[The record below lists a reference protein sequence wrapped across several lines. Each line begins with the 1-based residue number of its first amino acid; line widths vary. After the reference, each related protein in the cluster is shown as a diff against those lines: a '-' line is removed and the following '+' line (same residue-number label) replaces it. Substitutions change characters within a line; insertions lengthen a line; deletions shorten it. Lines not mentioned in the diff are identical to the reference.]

1 MSNNL
6 DTLFNLK
13 NQVIIIT
20 GATRLLGEKHA
31 EAVAAFGGT
40 PVLLDLSKDKLDR
53 LSIKLKQKYNIN
65 SIGFVVD
72 ITDEEQIIENSA
84 SLIEHFGK
92 VDGLINNAA
101 NNPKVELNSNLNFS
115 RLENF
120 PLEDWN
126 KDVAVGLTGAFFMC

>member
-20 GATRLLGEKHA
+20 GATGLLGERHA

-53 LSIKLKQKYNIN
+53 LSIKLKQNTI
-65 SIGFVVD
+65 SILLV
-72 ITDEEQIIENSA
+72 
-84 SLIEHFGK
+84 L
-92 VDGLINNAA
+92 
-101 NNPKVELNSNLNFS
+101 
-115 RLENF
+115 
-120 PLEDWN
+120 
-126 KDVAVGLTGAFFMC
+126 